1 VRVVAPRLGKQADI
15 WAQVAYYS
23 GLGFIIPGGAVG
35 GYSLGWLL
43 SGWLHTGPWLAVV
56 MAFFGVAGGIVEVLQ
71 LLTRAE
77 RKNSNGN
84 DSTPGPR

>member
-1 VRVVAPRLGKQADI
+1 MVVAPRLGKQADI

-23 GLGFIIPGGAVG
+23 GLGFIIPAGAVG
-35 GYSLGWLL
+35 GYFVGWLL
-43 SGWLHTGPWLAVV
+43 GTWLHVGQWLAVV

-71 LLTRAE
+71 LLMRAE

-84 DSTPGPR
+84 DSGPGPR